1 MPTSCL
7 HSDVLLFH
15 KGPHLLK
22 DWCRGYNYHTYCEWG
37 NSPSTMEETVH
48 DRHARLIPRFR
59 SLRRVPTPYR
69 DVLPLKM
76 MMRYQCLVVGA
87 AQDILTVGITDQ
99 QDISI
104 LTLLS
109 KLTGRTIFPVLVDP
123 VRMHLLIQRIDRYQR
138 SRDNVSDYLLYL
150 HRIQVKAM
158 VMPFTCQDTRR
169 K

>member
-1 MPTSCL
+1 
-7 HSDVLLFH
+7 
-15 KGPHLLK
+15 
-22 DWCRGYNYHTYCEWG
+22 
-37 NSPSTMEETVH
+37 MEETVH
-48 DRHARLIPRFR
+48 DRHIRLMPRFR

-76 MMRYQCLVVGA
+76 MMQHQCLVVGA
-87 AQDILTVGITDQ
+87 TQDMLTVAITDR

-123 VRMHLLIQRIDRYQR
+123 VRMHLLIQRIDRYQHNR
-138 SRDNVSDYLLYL
+138 GNVSDYLLYL
-150 HRIQVKAM
+150 HRLQVKAM
-158 VMPFTCQDTRR
+158 VTPFTYQDTRQ